1 MSVDVHSGRM
11 TIKNASGVTLFDSDD
26 GMFHVLSAVSGSVSI
41 PAYVHPGN
49 VNANVS
55 NSYLLGSCN
64 ANCTDAIGAVK
75 FTLNTGAAGLAYDR
89 WHTIMGGS
97 IMWLIDGHYF
107 VGNSPDPN
115 GGIYQLVVYSLRV
128 SAGKVYLDRR
138 LAISDQS
145 QGVYEVRSHTIKF
158 KLKCGL
164 YT

>member
-11 TIKNASGVTLFDSDD
+11 TIKNTSGVTLFDSDD

-55 NSYLLGSCN
+55 DSYLLGSCN

-97 IMWLIDGHYF
+97 IMWLIDGH
-107 VGNSPDPN
+107 GLLGTPDPN
-115 GGIYQLVVYSLRV
+115 INLRQLVTYSLRV
-128 SAGKVYLDRR
+128 AAGKVYLDRR
-138 LAISDQS
+138 LLISAAS
-145 QGVYEVRSHTIKF
+145 QGTYEIRAHTLEF